1 MKKSENMLVWLR
13 KMVLAVHICTLLLR
27 PVTAVFFIGEIST
40 VFTFYHDWK
49 FFPFLGLEMAMV
61 SQQLQA
67 SSAS

>member
-1 MKKSENMLVWLR
+1 LAQENGFGRAHLHTFAKAGNSLSFYWRNIDLYLR
-13 KMVLAVHICTLLLR
+13 
-27 PVTAVFFIGEIST
+27 FI
-40 VFTFYHDWK
+40 K

>member
-1 MKKSENMLVWLR
+1 LAQENGFGRAHLHTFAKAGNSL
-13 KMVLAVHICTLLLR
+13 
-27 PVTAVFFIGEIST
+27 FFIGEIST

-67 SSAS
+67 LSAS